1 MQSLILWLCQKALLF
16 VVIVLYVVTITAF
29 LSLLTLVIFCIT
41 VSMLIV
47 LLVGRLKKVYNLIL
61 YSIRKV

>member
-1 MQSLILWLCQKALLF
+1 MQSLTLWLCQKALLF
-16 VVIVLYVVTITAF
+16 VVIVLYVVIITVF
-29 LSLLTLVIFCIT
+29 LSLLTLVIFCII

-47 LLVGRLKKVYNLIL
+47 LLVGRLKKVYSLIL

>member
-16 VVIVLYVVTITAF
+16 VVIVLYVVTITVF
-29 LSLLTLVIFCIT
+29 LSLLILVISCII
-41 VSMLIV
+41 VSMPIA